1 MKCSEVMTKDPAC
14 CLPSDTAQH
23 AAQLMKT
30 EDVGPIPIVDDAENK
45 KLQGIITD
53 RDLVLKVVADARD
66 AKTTL
71 LADVMT
77 KDLITCAP
85 DDKLES
91 ALSAM
96 ERHQVRRIPVVDG
109 KNHLLGIISQA
120 DVATRI
126 GEPEKTAEVVHE
138 ISRAA

>member
-23 AAQLMKT
+23 AARLMKT

-96 ERHQVRRIPVVDG
+96 ERHQ
-109 KNHLLGIISQA
+109 
-120 DVATRI
+120 
-126 GEPEKTAEVVHE
+126 
-138 ISRAA
+138 